1 MGLKGIVAF
10 LGKKAI
16 WGSNK
21 KFLAYCKKLINQ
33 APDLLDH
40 GLGMACS
47 GQMKEV
53 IELCEQRK
61 RERDKEFWWVYAMA
75 CCLYQQAF
83 CRFGKK
89 GESQYLE
96 KANQIAEE
104 NDFTDIVFWI
114 NKCKLD
120 YSGICGRTHQVQ
132 EAQDL
137 IFSCLKRMKEPST
150 YEVFILPVLAWDALN
165 RGDFKSAQEW
175 ASRLLE
181 LATKL
186 GYINLQVQGN
196 VLLGK
201 VAFELKRIEEALSYF
216 KKAVSLGQEKKVEQL
231 IPALHNTAEVFLE
244 QDKITEAKGYLEQT
258 QQRLE
263 TELELPD
270 SYYHIHLVRLQGLV
284 AQKEKQFERAE
295 GYFSQGI
302 KIAQSQ
308 GNLLEEGI
316 TQLKLGK
323 FYTELADYEKAT
335 VALEEASAKFII
347 IDNQFQLSR
356 ANEARQV
363 LKERQK
369 KSKTP
374 ELTQELPSPPSQKIE
389 ILDEFMKLV
398 VSNLD
403 LDAVLNN
410 VIEYIMKVT
419 NADRGFLILLDEAGK
434 PYSQVIRTKEKF
446 DEKKDAFFKN
456 FSRTITEKVLKT
468 QRPIWLTDVQANSR
482 FANAE
487 SVLALDIRS
496 VVCVPLKK
504 EKKEIIGLIY
514 IDRQSL
520 VDAFTSGDLTLVE
533 SLAEYASIA
542 LINARLHSGV
552 QKKLKTT
559 EVQLIQSEKMATVG
573 VLAGGVAHEINTP
586 LGAILLNAEMLL
598 REIEAKPYRKMLEKI
613 EEGTRRCKEIV
624 EMLLRYSRKTGA
636 NFEEL
641 DLNQVIDRACAFL
654 KHQLR
659 QDKIRLRKQQG
670 KVSSI
675 EGNFNELMQVF
686 NNLIVNAKE
695 AIKSIKES
703 GTITIKSYQQGDFA
717 VVQIKDDG
725 KGIPE
730 EHIGRIFDPF
740 FTTKDV
746 GKGTGLG
753 LSIVYRIVENHKG
766 SIEVSSKPQKGSTF
780 TIRMP
785 VKKSGVS
792 I

>member
-1 MGLKGIVAF
+1 MWLKGIVSF

-40 GLGMACS
+40 GLGTTCS

-83 CRFGKK
+83 CRFGRK
-89 GESQYLE
+89 GEGQYLE
-96 KANQIAEE
+96 KANQIAQE
-104 NDFTDIVFWI
+104 NDFTDIAFWI

-120 YSGICGRTHQVQ
+120 YWGICGRTHQVQ
-132 EAQDL
+132 EAQGL

-150 YEVFILPVLAWDALN
+150 YEVFILPVLAGDALN

-175 ASRLLE
+175 ACRLLE

-216 KKAVSLGQEKKVEQL
+216 KKAVPLGREKKVEQL
-231 IPALHNTAEVFLE
+231 IPALYNTAEVFLE
-244 QDKITEAKGYLEQT
+244 QDKITEAKEYLEQT

-284 AQKEKQFERAE
+284 AQKEKQFERAK
-295 GYFSQGI
+295 GYFNQGI

-323 FYTELADYEKAT
+323 FYTELKDFEQAT

-347 IDNQFQLSR
+347 VDNQFQLSR

-369 KSKTP
+369 KSKTA
-374 ELTQELPSPPSQKIE
+374 ELTQEPPSPPHQKIE
-389 ILDEFMKLV
+389 MLDEFMKLI

-410 VIEYIMKVT
+410 VIEYIMEVT

-446 DEKKDAFFKN
+446 DQKKDAFFKN
-456 FSRTITEKVLKT
+456 FSRTITEKVLET
-468 QRPIWLTDVQANSR
+468 QRPIWLTDVQGDSR

-542 LINARLHSGV
+542 LVNARLHSGV

-559 EVQLIQSEKMATVG
+559 EAQLIQSEKMATVG

-670 KVSSI
+670 KVSPI

-695 AIKSIKES
+695 TIKSIKES

-725 KGIPE
+725 RGIPE

-785 VKKSGVS
+785 VKKSEVS

>member
-16 WGSNK
+16 WRSNK
-21 KFLAYCKKLINQ
+21 RFLAYCKNLINQ

-40 GLGMACS
+40 GLGTTCS

-61 RERDKEFWWVYAMA
+61 GEQDKEFWWVYAMA

-83 CRFGKK
+83 CRFGRK
-89 GESQYLE
+89 GEGEYLG
-96 KANQIAEE
+96 KANQIAGE
-104 NDFTDIVFWI
+104 NDLTDIVFWI

-120 YSGICGRTHQVQ
+120 YSGICGRTHQFR
-132 EAQDL
+132 EAQGL
-137 IFSCLKRMKEPST
+137 IFSCLEKLKEPST
-150 YEVFILPVLAWDALN
+150 YEVSILPVLAGDALN

-196 VLLGK
+196 VLLGN
-201 VAFELKRIEEALSYF
+201 VVFELKRIEEALSYLE
-216 KKAVSLGQEKKVEQL
+216 KAVSLGREKKVEQL
-231 IPALHNTAEVFLE
+231 IPALYNTGEVFLE
-244 QDKITEAKGYLEQT
+244 QDKITEAKEYLQET

-270 SYYHIHLVRLQGLV
+270 SYYHIHLMRLQGLV
-284 AQKEKQFERAE
+284 AQKEGQFERAE
-295 GYFSQGI
+295 GYFNQGV

-316 TQLKLGK
+316 TELKLGK
-323 FYTELADYEKAT
+323 FYMELKDFEQAT
-335 VALEEASAKFII
+335 IALEEASAKFII

-369 KSKTP
+369 KSITS
-374 ELTQELPSPPSQKIE
+374 EITQKPPSSLRQQIE

-403 LDAVLNN
+403 LNAVLNN
-410 VIEYIMKVT
+410 IIEYIMKVT

-446 DEKKDAFFKN
+446 DEKKNAFFKN
-456 FSRTITEKVLKT
+456 FSRTVTEKVLET

-496 VVCVPLKK
+496 VVCVPLKE
-504 EKKEIIGLIY
+504 EKNKIIGLIY

-542 LINARLHSGV
+542 LVNARLHNGV
-552 QKKLKTT
+552 QKKLKAT
-559 EVQLIQSEKMATVG
+559 ETQLIHSEKMATVG

-598 REIEAKPYRKMLEKI
+598 REIEAKPYRKMLQEI

-624 EMLLRYSRKTGA
+624 EMLLQYSRKTGA
-636 NFEEL
+636 NFKEL
-641 DLNQVIDRACAFL
+641 DLNQVIDRAYAFL
-654 KHQLR
+654 EYQLR
-659 QDKIRLRKQQG
+659 QDKIYLRKQQG

-686 NNLIVNAKE
+686 TNLMVNAKE

-703 GTITIKSYQQGDFA
+703 GTITIKSYQEGDFA

-730 EHIGRIFDPF
+730 EHIGKIFDPF

-746 GKGTGLG
+746 GRGTGLG
-753 LSIVYRIVENHKG
+753 LSVVYRIVENHKG

-785 VKKSGVS
+785 VKKQGVS